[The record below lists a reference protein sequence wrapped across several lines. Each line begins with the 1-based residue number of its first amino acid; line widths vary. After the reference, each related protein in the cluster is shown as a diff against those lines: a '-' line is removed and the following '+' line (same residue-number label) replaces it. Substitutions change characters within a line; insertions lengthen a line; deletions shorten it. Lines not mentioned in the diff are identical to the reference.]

1 MMNSDLDNHIKRLHN
16 LANTPHSHQLTNKE
30 ITSINAGISALM
42 VIRDGNYQLETN
54 NINEAIKRPA
64 DITKA
69 ELIATL
75 RAIANIIEKGVT

>member
-1 MMNSDLDNHIKRLHN
+1 MNSDLDNHIKTLHN
-16 LANTPHSHQLTNKE
+16 LASAPRTHQLTNKE

-42 VIRDGNYQLETN
+42 IIRDGNYQLETN

-75 RAIANIIEKGVT
+75 RALANIIEKGVT

>member
-1 MMNSDLDNHIKRLHN
+1 MNSELDNHIKILHN
-16 LANTPHSHQLTNKE
+16 LASAPRTHQLTNKE

-75 RAIANIIEKGVT
+75 RALANIIEKGEI

>member
-1 MMNSDLDNHIKRLHN
+1 MNSDLDNHIKTLHN
-16 LANTPHSHQLTNKE
+16 LASAPRTHQLTNKE